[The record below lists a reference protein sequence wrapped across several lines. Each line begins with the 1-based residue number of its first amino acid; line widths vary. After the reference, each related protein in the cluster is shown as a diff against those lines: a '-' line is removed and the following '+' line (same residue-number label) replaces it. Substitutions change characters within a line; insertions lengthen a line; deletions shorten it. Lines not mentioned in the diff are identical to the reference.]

1 MVGTLILNRST
12 LLVGLV
18 VAGAIAAVG
27 LYGLF
32 TNLPPDTSVPDD
44 QVNPSISILECNG
57 SCGDILEPSI
67 EFERDGDLVIITY
80 REPTSVP
87 CFRHVIEDT
96 IIRERFP
103 PSIDIELGLESTQDQ
118 CIECVGFV
126 ETIIQVGPIPA
137 GTDVAVNG
145 LRVVV

>member
-1 MVGTLILNRST
+1 MLA
-12 LLVGLV
+12 GLV
-18 VAGAIAAVG
+18 VVGAIAALG
-27 LYGLF
+27 LYALF
-32 TNLPPDTSVPDD
+32 VNLQPGASVPDD

-57 SCGDILEPSI
+57 TCGDIREPSL
-67 EFERDGDLVIITY
+67 EFEREGDSVILTY

-87 CFRHVIEDT
+87 CFRHVLEDT

-118 CIECVGFV
+118 CIECVGVV
-126 ETIIQVGPIPA
+126 ETIIRVGPIPA

>member
-1 MVGTLILNRST
+1 MVGTMELNKST

-18 VAGAIAAVG
+18 VGVIAAVG

-32 TNLPPDTSVPDD
+32 TILSPGTSLPDD

-67 EFERDGDLVIITY
+67 EFEREGDLVILTY

-87 CFRHVIEDT
+87 CFRHVIENT

-103 PSIDIELGLESTQDQ
+103 PSIDIELGLESTSDQ
-118 CIECVGFV
+118 CIECVGVV
-126 ETIIQVGPIPA
+126 ETIIRVGPIPI